1 MTSAADSSLMSPTAQ
16 VSTCRYCR
24 SYQVEGRRGG
34 HCNKLNVT
42 VQSRWS
48 ACSLAEPTF
57 MRKLVP
63 EASFA
68 AEALMAEA
76 LFEANLVPL
85 AIDTTMAD
93 DRTAMLQRVE
103 SY

>member
-1 MTSAADSSLMSPTAQ
+1 MTSAADSSLMSPSTQ

-68 AEALMAEA
+68 AEALVTEA
-76 LFEANLVPL
+76 IFEANLLPL
-85 AIDTTMAD
+85 AIEATLPNDGMAVMFQ
-93 DRTAMLQRVE
+93 ALE
-103 SY
+103 

>member
-1 MTSAADSSLMSPTAQ
+1 MTSPDSSLISPIAQ

-68 AEALMAEA
+68 AEALVAEA
-76 LFEANLVPL
+76 LFEANLAPL
-85 AIDTTMAD
+85 AIETTLTAD
-93 DRTAMLQRVE
+93 GVTAMFQSIE
-103 SY
+103 

>member
-1 MTSAADSSLMSPTAQ
+1 MTSPADSSLMSPGAQ

-68 AEALMAEA
+68 AEALVAEA
-76 LFEANLVPL
+76 LFEANLAPL
-85 AIDTTMAD
+85 PIE
-93 DRTAMLQRVE
+93 TAMAEEMTVRFQYIE
-103 SY
+103 

>member
-1 MTSAADSSLMSPTAQ
+1 MTSPADSSLMSPGAQ

-68 AEALMAEA
+68 AEALVTEA
-76 LFEANLVPL
+76 LFEANSLPL
-85 AIDTTMAD
+85 AIETTMA
-93 DRTAMLQRVE
+93 AEMKVMFQCIE
-103 SY
+103 

>member
-1 MTSAADSSLMSPTAQ
+1 MMSSDSSPMSSSGQ

-34 HCNKLNVT
+34 HCSKLNVS

-63 EASFA
+63 EAGFG
-68 AEALMAEA
+68 AEVLAVETL
-76 LFEANLVPL
+76 LTDNLAPV
-85 AIDTTMAD
+85 AIETTMTAD
-93 DRTAMLQRVE
+93 GMAVMFQSID
-103 SY
+103 

>member
-1 MTSAADSSLMSPTAQ
+1 MMSSDSSPMSSSGQ

-34 HCNKLNVT
+34 HCSKLNVN

-63 EASFA
+63 ESGFA
-68 AEALMAEA
+68 AEVLAVEA
-76 LFEANLVPL
+76 LLTDSL
-85 AIDTTMAD
+85 APAIETKPMTADGMTVLFQSID
-93 DRTAMLQRVE
+93 
-103 SY
+103 

>member
-1 MTSAADSSLMSPTAQ
+1 MISPADSSLISPAAQ

-68 AEALMAEA
+68 AEALVAEA
-76 LFEANLVPL
+76 IFEANLVPL
-85 AIDTTMAD
+85 AIETTMAD
-93 DRTAMLQRVE
+93 GMTAMFQSIE
-103 SY
+103 